1 MSSLFIE
8 LEPNEKLY
16 IESVEIIILED
27 LIKKIKNYISS
38 IHIYL
43 NDQYYFFNLNE
54 EKNTNFKGIKLPKN
68 TKIIL
73 ENQNK
78 ISKFIIDAN
87 IIIKDVNMI
96 EEKEYKNES
105 SKEIINWNARE
116 IKIINIPCENQ
127 SLLIKK
133 LDNVKINHF
142 SKFDD
147 VLLKIIEECSYN
159 STTGNISFRFLF
171 MDGREFLELFHYQM
185 FVILK
190 KFVEKVVIGHKNFN
204 DNHYLIDIMV
214 FVNDMNIK
222 ELGSAMI
229 HKYVKNDEH
238 ELILPTKAIMRVNKK
253 FLSKE
258 KKDKINIKLIQT
270 LFHELIHCLGFGYWE
285 LFGKEI
291 GVSKNKNIIDNP
303 KILSV
308 YHSIFN
314 NESFNRLPM
323 TKDNSHYSSY
333 NLPII
338 KNGKLWSILPA
349 LKYELM
355 SDNDTDINV
364 FSKLTASILE
374 MIGYKINYF
383 LCDEYPFTQMAKKLE
398 IEYGKPTVN
407 HFANGYEKYI
417 ILLKSENIKVSGI
430 EIYAMRENTEYIIL
444 NNHHYEIYCVSNLDA
459 DEKYLLGKKE
469 GFEYFS
475 NEIRIIPNS
484 LTPNLFF
491 IVSSITFGGIPIV
504 KINGNDNLNY
514 SNCYNNNSLKKS
526 IEEFINI

>member
-1 MSSLFIE
+1 
-8 LEPNEKLY
+8 
-16 IESVEIIILED
+16 
-27 LIKKIKNYISS
+27 
-38 IHIYL
+38 
-43 NDQYYFFNLNE
+43 
-54 EKNTNFKGIKLPKN
+54 
-68 TKIIL
+68 
-73 ENQNK
+73 
-78 ISKFIIDAN
+78 
-87 IIIKDVNMI
+87 MI
-96 EEKEYKNES
+96 EDKEYKNDS
-105 SKEIINWNARE
+105 SKEIINWNAKQ
-116 IKIINIPCENQ
+116 IKTINIPYENQ

-142 SKFDD
+142 SKCDD
-147 VLLKIIEECSYN
+147 ILLKIIEECSSN

-171 MDGREFLELFHYQM
+171 IDGTEFLKLFHYQM
-185 FVILK
+185 FIILK
-190 KFVEKVVIGHKNFN
+190 KFVEKVVIGHKNFK
-204 DNHYLIDIMV
+204 DNHYIIDIMV

-229 HKYVKNDEH
+229 HKYVKNDELD
-238 ELILPTKAIMRVNKK
+238 LILPTKAIMRINKK

-285 LFGKEI
+285 LFGKEMGI
-291 GVSKNKNIIDNP
+291 SKNRNIIDNP
-303 KILSV
+303 KILSI

-314 NESFNRLPM
+314 NESFTKIPM

-333 NLPII
+333 NLPIV

-383 LCDEYPFTQMAKKLE
+383 LCDEYPFTHMAQKLE
-398 IEYGKPTVN
+398 IEYGKPSVN
-407 HFANGYEKYI
+407 HFAYGYEKYI

-430 EIYAMRENTEYIIL
+430 ENFAMRENTEYIII
-444 NNHHYEIYCVSNLDA
+444 NNHHYEIYCVSQLD
-459 DEKYLLGKKE
+459 DDDKYLLGKKE
-469 GFEYFS
+469 GIEYSS
-475 NEIRIIPNS
+475 NEIRIIPNR

-504 KINGNDNLNY
+504 KITCNDNLNY